1 MGEAFGFHI
10 LEVPGG
16 EFLRSLGFIGI
27 LNADFSE
34 ETSIHYS
41 YFSINIGIIHL
52 VSAFAFA
59 IYKGIKQGKT
69 YEFTY

>member
-27 LNADFSE
+27 LNAADFQKRQYSVFLLFNQYRYY
-34 ETSIHYS
+34 TSSQCFCIC
-41 YFSINIGIIHL
+41 NI
-52 VSAFAFA
+52 
-59 IYKGIKQGKT
+59 
-69 YEFTY
+69 